1 MGVVF
6 CISALH
12 VHVLMVSSERTL
24 EITLCVDIHEL
35 L

>member
-6 CISALH
+6 CISAL
-12 VHVLMVSSERTL
+12 HVLMVSSERTL